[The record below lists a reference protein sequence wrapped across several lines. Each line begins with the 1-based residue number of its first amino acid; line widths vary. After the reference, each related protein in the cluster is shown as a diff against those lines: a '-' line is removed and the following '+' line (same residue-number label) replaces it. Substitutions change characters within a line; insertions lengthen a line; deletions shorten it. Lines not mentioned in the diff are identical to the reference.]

1 MRKAIRNADLATRTA
16 RYGLRA
22 RPKPY
27 YLVVKPGL
35 HLGYK
40 KPLSGA
46 GKWVVRHSLG
56 EHTYAVQRIA
66 TADDHTD
73 ADGDRIL
80 NFEQAQEKARVSTAH
95 NRVAGEKHT
104 SLTVADVIARYL
116 EFLENSRKSVRDA
129 RYRANAFIVPK
140 LGTISVDVLT
150 TDTLRDWISELAS
163 APARLPTRPGQKQRY
178 RQAAY
183 DLETQ
188 RRRRAT
194 VGRALAVLKAALS
207 FAWRNGLVAS
217 KAPWQ
222 CVEPLEDVK
231 AAPIRCLTTDE
242 AMRLVN
248 CCKDDIRNLVEAVLQ
263 TGARLSELSQLIVG
277 DFNSSAG
284 TVAIGGSKSAKA
296 RHIELSDAGREFFS
310 AICARRSGAE
320 LIFDKK
326 SKNWQKSHKSRALA
340 QACTRASIS
349 PPITFQALRHT
360 YGSLNVMAGVPLA
373 TVAKNLGHAD
383 TRMAALHYAHL
394 VPPATQEPVRE
405 GPGKR
410 PSAQSSRPMSAPE

>member
-1 MRKAIRNADLATRTA
+1 MTKTIRNADLATRTA

-27 YLVVKPGL
+27 YLLVKPGL

-46 GKWVVRHSLG
+46 GKWVVRQSLG
-56 EHTYAVQRIA
+56 EHAYAVQRIA

-80 NFEQAQEKARVSTAH
+80 NFEQAQEKACVSTAH
-95 NRVAGEKHT
+95 NPVAGEKHK

-116 EFLENSRKSVRDA
+116 EFLENSRKSARDA

-140 LGTISVDVLT
+140 LGTISVDMLT
-150 TDTLRDWISELAS
+150 TDTLRDWIRELAS

-183 DLETQ
+183 DLETR

-194 VGRALAVLKAALS
+194 VDRALAVLKAALS
-207 FAWRNGLVAS
+207 FAWRNRSVPS
-217 KAPWQ
+217 KAAWQ
-222 CVEPLEDVK
+222 RVEPLE
-231 AAPIRCLTTDE
+231 AAKPTPIRCLTADE
-242 AMRLVN
+242 AKRLVN
-248 CCKDDIRNLVEAVLQ
+248 CCKDDVRNLVEAVLHS
-263 TGARLSELSQLIVG
+263 GAPVSELIQLIVG
-277 DFNSSAG
+277 DFNPSAG
-284 TVAIGGSKSAKA
+284 TIAIDGSKSAKA
-296 RHIELSDAGREFFS
+296 RHVELSDAGQAFFS
-310 AICARRSGAE
+310 DICARRSGAE
-320 LIFDKK
+320 PIFEKK
-326 SKNWQKSHKSRALA
+326 SKNWQKSYKSRALA

-360 YGSLNVMAGVPLA
+360 YGALSAMAGVPLA

-383 TRMAALHYAHL
+383 TRMVELHYAHL
-394 VPPATQEPVRE
+394 VPPRSEPRR
-405 GPGKR
+405 PGKR
-410 PSAQSSRPMSAPE
+410 PSVQSSRPLKGSK

>member
-1 MRKAIRNADLATRTA
+1 MTKAIRDADLATRMA

-46 GKWVVRHSLG
+46 GKWVIRHSLG
-56 EHTYAVQRIA
+56 GHAYAVQRIA
-66 TADDHTD
+66 TADDHSD

-80 NFEQAQEKARVSTAH
+80 NFEQAQQKARVSTAR
-95 NRVAGEKHT
+95 NPVAGEELK
-104 SLTVADVIARYL
+104 SPTVADVIARYL

-129 RYRANAFIVPK
+129 RHRANAFIVPK
-140 LGTISVDVLT
+140 LGTISVDTLT
-150 TDTLRDWISELAS
+150 TDTLRDWIRELAS

-178 RQAAY
+178 RPAAY
-183 DLETQ
+183 DLETR

-194 VGRALAVLKAALS
+194 VDRALAVLKAALS

-217 KAPWQ
+217 KASWQ
-222 CVEPLEDVK
+222 RVEPLEDVK
-231 AAPIRCLTTDE
+231 AARIRCLTADE
-242 AMRLVN
+242 AIRLVN
-248 CCKDDIRNLVEAVLQ
+248 CCKDDVRNLVEAVLH
-263 TGARLSELSQLIVG
+263 TGARVSELTQLSVG
-277 DFNSSAG
+277 DFNPSAS
-284 TVAIGGSKSAKA
+284 TVAIDGSKSAKA
-296 RHIELSDAGREFFS
+296 RHIELSDAGQAFFS
-310 AICARRSGAE
+310 NICARRSGAE
-320 LIFDKK
+320 RIFEEK
-326 SKNWQKSHKSRALA
+326 SKNWKKSYKSRALA

-360 YGSLNVMAGVPLA
+360 YGALSVMAGVPLA

-383 TRMAALHYAHL
+383 TRMAELHYAHL
-394 VPPATQEPVRE
+394 VPPAIQEPVRE
-405 GPGKR
+405 GSG
-410 PSAQSSRPMSAPE
+410 SGLAPKAPVP